1 MPMPVSQQPAR
12 PPSDRVRVR
21 RAHERGRYDR
31 ASVLEILDAGLHCH
45 IAFLA
50 DGHPFVMP
58 TMYWHDEEHLYF
70 HGARA
75 SRMMRGAEGQ
85 PVCVAVTH
93 FDGLVLARSAFHH
106 SANYRSVTILGRAEL
121 VDDADARMTQ
131 LERMMERLFPGRW
144 GQLRPVRAQELKATR
159 MLRVSLAEASAKIR
173 SGPPIEDED
182 DLTWPAWAG
191 LLPLRT
197 SALPP
202 EADAHVR
209 DGYPEPAF
217 ALPGAET
224 PCRQT

>member
-1 MPMPVSQQPAR
+1 MPTPAPPRSAR

-31 ASVLEILDAGLHCH
+31 ADVLRILDAGLHCH

-58 TMYWHDEEHLYF
+58 TMYWHDREHLYF

-75 SRMMRGAEGQ
+75 SRMIRAAEGQ

-106 SANYRSVTILGRAEL
+106 SANYRSVTIVGQAEP
-121 VDDADARMTQ
+121 VEDADARMTQ

-144 GQLRPVRAQELKATR
+144 PQLRPVRSQELKATR
-159 MLRVSLAEASAKIR
+159 LLRVPLDEASAKIR
-173 SGPPIEDED
+173 VGPPVEDEE
-182 DLTWPAWAG
+182 DLAWPVWAG
-191 LLPLRT
+191 LMPLRT
-197 SALPP
+197 DVLPP
-202 EADAHVR
+202 VPDAHVH
-209 DGYPEPAF
+209 DGIPAPAF
-217 ALPGAET
+217 AVPEGWK
-224 PCRQT
+224 PCREA